1 MQTQWS
7 SLKNNTYTHTQHVY
21 LQLEMIKKI
30 QHFVYS
36 HVYRVKCKSE
46 NKQTKQTNKTVQK

>member
-46 NKQTKQTNKTVQK
+46 NKQTNKTVQK